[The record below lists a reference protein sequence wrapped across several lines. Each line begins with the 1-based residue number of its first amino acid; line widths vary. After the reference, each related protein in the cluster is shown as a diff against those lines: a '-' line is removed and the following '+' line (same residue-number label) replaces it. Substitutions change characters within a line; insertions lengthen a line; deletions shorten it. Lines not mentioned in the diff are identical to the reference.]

1 MKKGWLI
8 YTEYEARRNEFFI
21 GKLTSAARKYG
32 LELKLLLREKIALS
46 VENGHTALVYEG
58 KKQNDACFAVM
69 RVNDFTLSF
78 QLEKGGLRVFNR
90 AETAQICNDKYLSY
104 LFANSLEIPTLDTFL
119 IDKNTS
125 GWQDADKNLFPLV
138 AKPLDGK
145 GGKDV
150 LMLDTYGD
158 FLSMAKN
165 YGDRFLLQKVA
176 GNRGVDV
183 RAYCIGGRFFTAI
196 KRASLTDFRSNYCLG
211 GSAEPFVP
219 DEKLMQ
225 IIEKILSNL
234 KTDYVGIDFVFDDGE
249 PYFNEMEDAVGARTV
264 YNLTDLDP
272 ADAFIKYVSQN
283 I

>member
-1 MKKGWLI
+1 M
-8 YTEYEARRNEFFI
+8 
-21 GKLTSAARKYG
+21 
-32 LELKLLLREKIALS
+32 
-46 VENGHTALVYEG
+46 
-58 KKQNDACFAVM
+58 
-69 RVNDFTLSF
+69 
-78 QLEKGGLRVFNR
+78 
-90 AETAQICNDKYLSY
+90 
-104 LFANSLEIPTLDTFL
+104 
-119 IDKNTS
+119 
-125 GWQDADKNLFPLV
+125 
-138 AKPLDGK
+138 DGK

-183 RAYCIGGRFFTAI
+183 RAYCIGGKFFTAI
-196 KRASLTDFRSNYCLG
+196 KRTSLTDFRSNYCLG
-211 GSAEPFVP
+211 GIAEPFVP
-219 DEKLMQ
+219 DKNLIQ

-234 KTDYVGIDFVFDDGE
+234 KTDYVGIDFVFDGGK